1 MMPAHQAA
9 GKAQYKLG
17 KERTMTELDVGAA
30 RLAPGSR

>member
-1 MMPAHQAA
+1 MPAHQAA

-17 KERTMTELDVGAA
+17 KERTMTELDVSAA